1 MVAVPVTPAFIP
13 PPTPVPGVRGAPLG
27 LAYQVLR
34 ENGLAATIHGPFR
47 AGTDVCLPLVSSQ
60 SPGVDRSVAAGAVIS
75 LTIVTTKTCLQSRPG
90 VPTGPR
96 PKATVPDFTGAPLT
110 RAVHWADTR
119 DLNWATGPLA
129 TVRDADR
136 GQLLANWRITSQSPL
151 PGMTLRPRT
160 GRRRASAGSLRPT
173 RLVLEAEPIGR

>member
-1 MVAVPVTPAFIP
+1 MVALPAAPAFIP

-27 LAYQVLR
+27 LAYRVLR
-34 ENGLAATIHGPFR
+34 EDGLAATIHGTFR
-47 AGTDVCLPLVSSQ
+47 AGSQVCLPLVSSQ

-75 LTIVTTKTCLQSRPG
+75 LTIVPTKTCLQSQPG
-90 VPTGPR
+90 IPTGQR

-110 RAVHWADTR
+110 RAVHWADTH

-129 TVRDADR
+129 TVRDADT

-151 PGMTLRPRT
+151 PGMTLRPGT
-160 GRRRASAGSLRPT
+160 ARRRASAGSFRPT
-173 RLVLEAEPIGR
+173 RLVLQAKPIRR